1 MVSQHGMVMCVRVV
15 DQLCVGGSGV
25 RVDPVGAVVPDAAVL
40 ILDGYSECCVRRR
53 IREIVSEERIRLVF
67 GLADYGPIYLE
78 VSHFVSA

>member
-53 IREIVSEERIRLVF
+53 IREIVSEERSCSTGSRIRIS
-67 GLADYGPIYLE
+67 GLAE
-78 VSHFVSA
+78 A